1 MRCSFEIN
9 TFLELSS
16 GIAAWASACLGM
28 FSKKKKIHYLTGT
41 SAFTELCD
49 HVILIHLK
57 TDVLR
62 SCGRQV
68 DSIY

>member
-28 FSKKKKIHYLTGT
+28 FSKKKKYTTLQ
-41 SAFTELCD
+41 EQ
-49 HVILIHLK
+49 VHL
-57 TDVLR
+57 LNYA
-62 SCGRQV
+62 
-68 DSIY
+68 IM

>member
-28 FSKKKKIHYLTGT
+28 FSKKKKN
-41 SAFTELCD
+41 FTTLQEQ
-49 HVILIHLK
+49 VHL
-57 TDVLR
+57 LNYA
-62 SCGRQV
+62 
-68 DSIY
+68 IM